1 MSAKFPEIQF
11 VSVKEYDEM
20 IEKGI
25 LTKYDRVELI
35 NGVIVEKPKQTP
47 KHASTRNR
55 INYYF
60 YNAIED
66 KKAMIG
72 TQFGLWLDDF
82 SEPEPDIVLIK
93 PPYQR
98 FLEQRPIPEDI
109 LLIIEVSDFSLQFD
123 RNKKGE
129 AYSRVG
135 IQQYLIVNV
144 ENKTIE
150 DYRQPSKDGFQS
162 KQTYKIGEKFTLIA
176 FPEIEINVRDFLAG

>member
-1 MSAKFPEIQF
+1 MSAKFPEIRF

-20 IEKGI
+20 IKKGI

-35 NGVIVEKPKQTP
+35 NGVIVEKPIQTP

-55 INYYF
+55 ISYYF
-60 YNAIED
+60 YDAIED

-93 PPYQR
+93 PPYRR
-98 FLEQRPIPEDI
+98 FLEQRPTPEDV
-109 LLIIEVSDFSLQFD
+109 LLIREVSDSSLEFD
-123 RNKKGE
+123 RNEKGE
-129 AYSRVG
+129 AYSRAG
-135 IQQYLIVNV
+135 IGQYLIVNV

-150 DYRQPSKDGFQS
+150 DYRQPGKDGFGS
-162 KQTYKIGEKFTLIA
+162 KQTYKIGEKFTLDT
-176 FPEIEINVRDFLAG
+176 FPEIEINVGDFLVG